1 MLSSVELHSLPS
13 LALLWVL
20 LDTVAFIFQDFP
32 DLVICCD
39 GKLETFQI
47 KCTPVIPAL
56 RKWRQEDWGFKATLK
71 YIMSLKPALP
81 YEKACLRSET
91 NVQHW
96 GGRRIPVS
104 SQPAYPIQ

>member
-32 DLVICCD
+32 DLVVCCD

-47 KCTPVIPAL
+47 KPDVHTCNPGTEEVEAGGLGVQGHSQIHNEFETSP
-56 RKWRQEDWGFKATLK
+56 TL
-71 YIMSLKPALP
+71 
-81 YEKACLRSET
+81 
-91 NVQHW
+91 
-96 GGRRIPVS
+96 
-104 SQPAYPIQ
+104 